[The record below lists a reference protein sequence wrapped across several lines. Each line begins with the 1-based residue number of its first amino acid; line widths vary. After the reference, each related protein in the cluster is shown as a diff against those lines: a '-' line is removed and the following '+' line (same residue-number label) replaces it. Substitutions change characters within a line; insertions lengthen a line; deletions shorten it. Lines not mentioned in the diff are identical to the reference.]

1 MMEASVLQAVPT
13 IHKPRYD
20 FSASSVNEAIG
31 AALSD
36 IKDSHDLTFT
46 QIGLKLGK
54 SADAATHYC
63 HATAGMS
70 AATLL
75 QATVVFGPSLA
86 NAAFALAGYRIKVIA
101 AGYCNDTGSQ
111 TALAQ
116 LAVKI
121 AMALTPDGSG
131 AVATTPAQAL
141 AMLPE
146 IDTFQ
151 AHIDRLRLLAGAR

>member
-1 MMEASVLQAVPT
+1 MLQAVPT

-75 QATVVFGPSLA
+75 QATVTFGPAMA
-86 NAAFALAGYRIKVIA
+86 NAAFALAGYRIKVMA
-101 AGYCNDTGSQ
+101 NGYCNDTGSQ

-121 AMALTPDGSG
+121 ALALTPDSDGV
-131 AVATTPAQAL
+131 VATTPAQAL

>member
-1 MMEASVLQAVPT
+1 MLQAVPT
-13 IHKPRYD
+13 IHKVRYD

-36 IKDSHDLTFT
+36 IKDQRDLTFT

-75 QATVVFGPSLA
+75 HATVVFGPALA

-101 AGYCNDTGSQ
+101 ADYCSDAGTQ

-121 AMALTPDGSG
+121 AMALTPDGDG
-131 AVATTPAQAL
+131 AVETTPAQAL

-151 AHIDRLRLLAGAR
+151 AHIDRLRLLACAR